1 MVDVTG
7 IEPATPCLQRLDA
20 RRINKLAVLSSESQN
35 VAKWHELLTL
45 SCLKALPLLAAASH
59 RVGTKLG
66 TVAPTRNDA
75 GSVTILLGNTAHCS
89 EAKRKAN

>member
-1 MVDVTG
+1 MDVTG

-20 RRINKLAVLSSESQN
+20 RRINSLAELSSTLQN
-35 VAKWHELLTL
+35 VAVYMNLMAL
-45 SCLKALPLLAAASH
+45 SSAALPLLAAASH